1 MMVSLSL
8 SFHGASPFVSPI
20 EISLSRH
27 QVPPVVRSSHAG
39 LLEIIRVCTLRMAP
53 TNFVLPVLRQGT
65 KGRPAWQGFQ
75 DMVADGR
82 TPFNI

>member
-8 SFHGASPFVSPI
+8 LSRCIPLRISNRK
-20 EISLSRH
+20 SLSRH